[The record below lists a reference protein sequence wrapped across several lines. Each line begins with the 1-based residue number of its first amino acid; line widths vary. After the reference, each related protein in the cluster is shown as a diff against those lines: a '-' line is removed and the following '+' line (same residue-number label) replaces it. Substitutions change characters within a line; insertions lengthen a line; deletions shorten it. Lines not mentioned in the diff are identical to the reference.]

1 MLPLKNQII
10 FITPNSNTRIDKTS
24 PNFMFV
30 HSLENNK
37 MFLYFITVVYMQ
49 HKIFDEK
56 GQV

>member
-10 FITPNSNTRIDKTS
+10 FITPNSNTRID
-24 PNFMFV
+24 NFMFV